1 MEGNEPDRSEG
12 GEVVASVDRADDDE
26 SFVIA
31 DITVEDAWL
40 SVTATDAP
48 TLRAWR

>member
-1 MEGNEPDRSEG
+1 MEGTDSDEG
-12 GEVVASVDRADDDE
+12 GDDEVVAALDDADDDE

-40 SVTATDAP
+40 SVTASDAP